1 MAPGRLHKGTYLI
14 RSGRLWA
21 RGAGGH
27 RARASRCGAAGRG
40 VAAPCPWVLVRV
52 GRGGPGA
59 PHAGTESPGGWGLG
73 LPEGSTA

>member
-1 MAPGRLHKGTYLI
+1 MAQIMNFLLPNSELN
-14 RSGRLWA
+14 
-21 RGAGGH
+21 
-27 RARASRCGAAGRG
+27 G